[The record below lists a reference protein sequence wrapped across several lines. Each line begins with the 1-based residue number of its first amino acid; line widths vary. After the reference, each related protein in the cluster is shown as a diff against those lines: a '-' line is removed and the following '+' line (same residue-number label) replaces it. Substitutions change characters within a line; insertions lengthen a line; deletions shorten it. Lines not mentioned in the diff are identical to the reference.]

1 MKAELAQK
9 HTELCSLQTRVE
21 TWDKQEADHQQHIS
35 VLKEQITAKE
45 QQGAMLQ
52 SDVSRGVGGGGE
64 EVGGGGAEWG
74 WGW

>member
-52 SDVSRGVGGGGE
+52 TDVSRGGGREG
-64 EVGGGGAEWG
+64 VRC
-74 WGW
+74 